1 MRNRTTTWDIIR
13 LAWVLWRQPVEERR
27 CLRIGQMIGAI
38 IQNNQHIYYIENDD
52 LIKRL
57 ER

>member
-1 MRNRTTTWDIIR
+1 
-13 LAWVLWRQPVEERR
+13 VLWRQPVEERR
-27 CLRIGQMIGAI
+27 CLRIGQMISAI